1 MAAVKDPYKT
11 LGVAKKASDDEIKKA
26 YRKLA
31 RENHPDTNSGDEA
44 AEERF
49 KEVQEAY
56 SILSDPEKRKAYD
69 SGGGIF
75 GGGGFDPGSFRTG
88 QGAGGFGGFGD
99 ILSDLFNNSGGARG
113 GPRPSERGRDL
124 ETEVHIS
131 FDQAMEGAQVPVSVP
146 LSAPC
151 PTCRGTGAKPGTQPT
166 VCSRCQGRGVEAE
179 SQGLFSI
186 SQPCRQC
193 GGTGTEIKDPCPTC
207 SGAGRTRQVKR
218 YRVNIPAGV
227 RDGSRV
233 RLAGKGEAGLRGGP
247 TGDLYAITRVGES
260 PIFAR
265 KGDNLEV
272 DVPITIP
279 EAIRGATI
287 EVPTLSATKRIRVP
301 PGTKHGT
308 VQRLRGEG
316 PPKLTGRGRGDI
328 HYRLNI
334 DVPSS
339 LSREQAEAVDELAS
353 VIDGNPRERLLSQ
366 RPVISMAQ
374 SPDSDRGVYM
384 ISVAAELAGM
394 HPQTLRIY
402 ESRGLITPKRSP
414 KNTRLY
420 SQQDVDRLLRIQE
433 LTTELGMNLAGVER
447 VFELEREIERM
458 RRRMRSLERNAG
470 RVQQELE
477 AELERVRRSV
487 KRELVL
493 YEPPGQQQLVAPGP
507 GVRVRINRPSR

>member
-366 RPVISMAQ
+366 R
-374 SPDSDRGVYM
+374 R
-384 ISVAAELAGM
+384 
-394 HPQTLRIY
+394 
-402 ESRGLITPKRSP
+402 
-414 KNTRLY
+414 
-420 SQQDVDRLLRIQE
+420 
-433 LTTELGMNLAGVER
+433 
-447 VFELEREIERM
+447 
-458 RRRMRSLERNAG
+458 
-470 RVQQELE
+470 
-477 AELERVRRSV
+477 
-487 KRELVL
+487 
-493 YEPPGQQQLVAPGP
+493 
-507 GVRVRINRPSR
+507 